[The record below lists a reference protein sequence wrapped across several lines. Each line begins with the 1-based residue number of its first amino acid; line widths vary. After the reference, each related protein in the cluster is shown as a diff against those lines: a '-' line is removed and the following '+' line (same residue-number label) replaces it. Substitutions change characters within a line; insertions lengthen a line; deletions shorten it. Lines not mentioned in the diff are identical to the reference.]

1 MLRREEELRLSEDV
15 QKAFARVRGKSNG
28 VFDVIELLQA
38 QVAREFGLEEVVGKY
53 ILRHAEEYVGVE
65 KAKELSLYRRHNICV
80 DGDLNVGDFAPLER
94 VPKLKAVNDEKTLQ
108 VVNLAHMRRPLVLLA
123 GSHT

>member
-15 QKAFARVRGKSNG
+15 QKAFARVRGKTNG

-38 QVAREFGLEEVVGKY
+38 QVAREFGLEEEVGKY
-53 ILRHAEEYVGVE
+53 ILRHAEEYVGAE
-65 KAKELSLYRRHNICV
+65 KAKELSLYRRHNTCV

-94 VPKLKAVNDEKTLQ
+94 VPKLKVVNDEKILQ
-108 VVNLAHMRRPLVLLA
+108 VVNLADMRTPLVLLA